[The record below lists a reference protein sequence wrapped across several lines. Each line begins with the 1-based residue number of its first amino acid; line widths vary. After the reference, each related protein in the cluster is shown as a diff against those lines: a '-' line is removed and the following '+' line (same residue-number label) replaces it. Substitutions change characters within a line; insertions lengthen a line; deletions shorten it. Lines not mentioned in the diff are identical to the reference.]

1 VRTSNKHSALFQ
13 DHGTPL
19 LHEKV
24 ALHVAEWGRQVMGNC
39 GLSSI
44 GAVVGATHPAE
55 LARLRSMMP
64 ATPLLIPGYGAQGA
78 GAKDVVGGFLP
89 GGRGAL
95 VNSSRGI
102 LYAYKQPRYAGLHW
116 KDAAREAIHDMVAE
130 ISAALATP

>member
-1 VRTSNKHSALFQ
+1 LFQ
-13 DHGTPL
+13 DHGTPF

-24 ALHVAEWGRQVMGNC
+24 AANVSEWGHQVMGKC

-55 LARLRSMMP
+55 LARLRGLMP
-64 ATPLLIPGYGAQGA
+64 TTPLLIPGYGAQGA
-78 GAKDVVGGFLP
+78 GAKDVVGGFLA

-116 KDAAREAIHDMVAE
+116 KDAAAKAVEDMVLE
-130 ISAALATP
+130 ISGALRGAIAGAGA